1 MDANKILIS
10 VRSVSR
16 KYFKLHG
23 FIIKCQPLWKWV
35 YCNVIFY
42 FFKVL
47 FYSNWILK
55 SKQFICRVKSKFIYI
70 QHQGGF
76 AYLII
81 LQRNLLVIFDQ
92 VRDNCK
98 LRVASDVWIVFEPC
112 FDPLHIRS
120 HKTFDNI
127 VRSQTWIIGLERR
140 STYRFSLICPF
151 FDDFIIS

>member
-1 MDANKILIS
+1 
-10 VRSVSR
+10 
-16 KYFKLHG
+16 
-23 FIIKCQPLWKWV
+23 
-35 YCNVIFY
+35 
-42 FFKVL
+42 
-47 FYSNWILK
+47 
-55 SKQFICRVKSKFIYI
+55 
-70 QHQGGF
+70 
-76 AYLII
+76 LII

-98 LRVASDVWIVFEPC
+98 LRVASDVRIVFEPC

-120 HKTFDNI
+120 HKTFNNI